1 MLSSMTAGQEG
12 RIQLRHKITGLLFIL
27 SLGLLAVSPICMAE
41 GGSSMDTNVPRD
53 ISALTQSD
61 APSVILM
68 MAQVIFYL
76 ILIIGFFFVIMKIL
90 AQKNRRRM
98 HGRAVNPLG
107 GVPLGQNKSLQIVEI
122 GRSIYLLGVGDN
134 VQLVHKID
142 DPDEAAY
149 LIASMTT
156 QSESS
161 VVGMKQLNKWF
172 SRFRQ
177 QDHAIELD
185 RREDHVAHS
194 FQEVFQS
201 KMSHMAN
208 RKQMVEELLNNQK
221 YTDRSSEE

>member
-1 MLSSMTAGQEG
+1 M
-12 RIQLRHKITGLLFIL
+12 RHKITGLLVIA
-27 SLGLLAVSPICMAE
+27 SLGLLASSPICMAE
-41 GGSSMDTNVPRD
+41 GETSP
-53 ISALTQSD
+53 LTQSD
-61 APSVILM
+61 APSVVWM
-68 MAQVIFYL
+68 MAQVIVYL
-76 ILIIGFFFVIMKIL
+76 ILIIGFFFLIMKIL

-98 HGRAVNPLG
+98 QGRAVNPLG

-161 VVGMKQLNKWF
+161 LVGMKQINKWF

-177 QDHAIELD
+177 QGHTLEQD
-185 RREDHVAHS
+185 RQEDQIAHS

-208 RKQMVEELLNNQK
+208 RKQMVEELLKNQK